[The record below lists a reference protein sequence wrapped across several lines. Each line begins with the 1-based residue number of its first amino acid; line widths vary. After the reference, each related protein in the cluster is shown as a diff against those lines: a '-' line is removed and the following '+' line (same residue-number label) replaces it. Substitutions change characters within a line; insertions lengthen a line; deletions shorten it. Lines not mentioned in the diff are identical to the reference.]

1 MSEGVEHSPGCERG
15 RTRWPTCYNLGCRKA
30 LSTPAC
36 RSQTCTVAVLQPR
49 MSEGVEHPSP
59 PASSPASPARC
70 YNLGCRKAL
79 STMSALQGDD
89 RAFKVL
95 QPRMSEGVEHPR
107 QCSGASL
114 AWSAVLQPRMSEGV
128 EHAGVSIADV
138 HR

>member
-1 MSEGVEHSPGCERG
+1 MIGPSRCYNLGCRKALSTPASVRERPWPG
-15 RTRWPTCYNLGCRKA
+15 PPCYNLGCRKA

-95 QPRMSEGVEHPR
+95 QPRMSEGVEHI
-107 QCSGASL
+107 S
-114 AWSAVLQPRMSEGV
+114 SESRIT
-128 EHAGVSIADV
+128 A
-138 HR
+138 